1 MRKMRPA
8 AACFLFGAAALF
20 ALPAA
25 SQSLNFSSTN
35 SQTPIEIFADDGIEW
50 QQEKLIFIARGN
62 ARAVRGDTTIYA
74 QTLRAYYREGKG
86 GSTEI
91 SRIDAETKVKIVT
104 PTETGYSEK
113 AVYDVDKGVLVMTG
127 GRVRLLS
134 GLDRIEADGQLEYW
148 ERKQMVVARRNALAV
163 RVEKGATK
171 KLRAD
176 VLVAYF
182 SKNKKG
188 KSTIYRVEA
197 FDNVRIIT
205 AKDKARADRSVYNVK
220 SGIATLT
227 GNVKI
232 SRAGSEL
239 DGCSAEVNMNT
250 GVSTLFSCGPG
261 KGGKRVRGVLM
272 PKSATT
278 KGGGKGG

>member
-1 MRKMRPA
+1 MRKIRLA

-25 SQSLNFSSTN
+25 SQSLNFSSAN
-35 SQTPIEIFADDGIEW
+35 SQTPIEIFADNGIEW

-91 SRIDAETKVKIVT
+91 SRIDAETRVKIVT

-127 GRVRLLS
+127 GRVRMIS
-134 GLDRIEADGQLEYW
+134 GPNRIEADGQIEYW
-148 ERKQMVVARRNALAV
+148 ERKQMAVARRNALAV
-163 RVEKGATK
+163 RVEKGSTK
-171 KLRAD
+171 KIRAD
-176 VLVAYF
+176 VLAAYF

-197 FDNVRIIT
+197 FDNVRIVT
-205 AKDKARADRSVYNVK
+205 DRDRARADRSVYNVK

-232 SRAGSEL
+232 SRGGSEL
-239 DGCSAEVNMNT
+239 NGCSAEVNMNT
-250 GVSTLFSCGPG
+250 GVSTLYGCG
-261 KGGKRVRGVLM
+261 KAEGGRRVRGVIA
-272 PKSATT
+272 PKSITG
-278 KGGGKGG
+278 KGVGKGG

>member
-1 MRKMRPA
+1 MRKTRLA
-8 AACFLFGAAALF
+8 AAWFLFGAAAIF

-25 SQSLNFSSTN
+25 SQSLNFSSTS
-35 SQTPIEIFADDGIEW
+35 SQTPIEIFADNGIEW

-62 ARAVRGDTTIYA
+62 ARAVRGETTIYA

-91 SRIDAETKVKIVT
+91 SRIDAETKVRIVT
-104 PTETGYSEK
+104 PTETSYSEK

-127 GRVRLLS
+127 GRPKLIS
-134 GLDRIEADGQLEYW
+134 GLNRIEADGQLEYW
-148 ERKQMVVARRNALAV
+148 ERKQMAVARGNALAV
-163 RVEKGATK
+163 RVEKGKTK
-171 KLRAD
+171 KIHAD
-176 VLVAYF
+176 VLAAYF
-182 SKNKKG
+182 KKNKKG

-205 AKDKARADRSVYNVK
+205 DKDKARADRSVYNVK

-239 DGCSAEVNMNT
+239 NGCSAEVNMNT
-250 GVSTLFSCGPG
+250 GVSTLYSCG
-261 KGGKRVRGVLM
+261 KAEGGKRVRGVLA
-272 PKSATT
+272 PKSVTG